1 MKKVSPPLPVPIK
14 DSLTR
19 LGADVGTWRRLR
31 NLTAKQVADR
41 AGVSASTLLRLEAG
55 NGASLEN
62 VLRIV
67 RALGLLEKISSSLD
81 PYTTDVG
88 RLRADEILPKRVRH
102 RTGKRQTVHLIAG
115 VET

>member
-1 MKKVSPPLPVPIK
+1 MPIK

-31 NLTAKQVADR
+31 KLTAKQVADR

-67 RALGLLEKISSSLD
+67 RALGLLETISASLD

-102 RTGKRQTVHLIAG
+102 RTRGIKNV
-115 VET
+115 